1 MSKKILLGLL
11 ILSILA
17 SSIACGSGGD
27 TEATDDTA
35 SETTTAQPEADYL
48 EQYAGTDLEGA
59 TYTFAVYSTEQ
70 YPNYAGDELNG
81 ETVNDVQ
88 YNRDMFVEGTYNV
101 NLEYITH
108 VDGAIV
114 NTVRS
119 QVQAGDT
126 EIDCI
131 MSQMSGMLSTL
142 STEGMLMNLY
152 NVDGLDLDGDW
163 WSQSMN
169 REFTIQNKLFTTTGA
184 IAFSYYYSPRMVAY
198 NQRLADEYGLGSL
211 YEVVESG
218 KWTLDY
224 MYDTMKSVKADLNG
238 DGEYGEDDMWG
249 ASVDEYSAAGFY
261 ISAGGTQIKYDESG
275 NPSFAFEDQKNYD
288 IIEKVASIIGNED
301 VTQKAEALASR
312 SGTYDITDKVYT
324 FKNGHALF
332 LGYGAQ
338 AIAFYLRDM
347 NDDYGILPVPKYDEA
362 QEEYITF
369 GNSFVPAY
377 VALPMNNTRG
387 EMNGILLNTLG
398 YISQRDVQPNIVN
411 VLLKGKAARDEE
423 SQRMIDIIY
432 EDIYLDI
439 NSCYNFAQS
448 FILLRDI
455 TMGKKE
461 NFASEWAKIK
471 SSAET
476 EMAKLYEQF
485 AEIE

>member
-1 MSKKILLGLL
+1 M
-11 ILSILA
+11 
-17 SSIACGSGGD
+17 
-27 TEATDDTA
+27 
-35 SETTTAQPEADYL
+35 
-48 EQYAGTDLEGA
+48 
-59 TYTFAVYSTEQ
+59 
-70 YPNYAGDELNG
+70 
-81 ETVNDVQ
+81 
-88 YNRDMFVEGTYNV
+88 
-101 NLEYITH
+101 
-108 VDGAIV
+108 
-114 NTVRS
+114 
-119 QVQAGDT
+119 
-126 EIDCI
+126 
-131 MSQMSGMLSTL
+131 
-142 STEGMLMNLY
+142 
-152 NVDGLDLDGDW
+152 
-163 WSQSMN
+163 
-169 REFTIQNKLFTTTGA
+169 
-184 IAFSYYYSPRMVAY
+184 
-198 NQRLADEYGLGSL
+198 
-211 YEVVESG
+211 
-218 KWTLDY
+218 
-224 MYDTMKSVKADLNG
+224 
-238 DGEYGEDDMWG
+238 
-249 ASVDEYSAAGFY
+249 
-261 ISAGGTQIKYDESG
+261 
-275 NPSFAFEDQKNYD
+275 
-288 IIEKVASIIGNED
+288 
-301 VTQKAEALASR
+301 TQKAEALASR

-439 NSCYNFAQS
+439 NSCYNFASS
-448 FILLRDI
+448 FTLLRDI